1 MNSKFPSLIVFKLSL
16 LLLFGLSGLEATADG
31 YYETSDFS
39 DATNEII
46 EYAEEHGAE
55 NVLMVVDIDNTLLAM
70 NQPLGSDQWFEWQ
83 EYLLENEPE
92 SPALVANSFSGLLDV
107 QEILFTAGTM
117 RPTQLNQP
125 ELFNQVQDLGIPTL
139 ILTSRGDQ
147 YRSAT
152 ERELIGNGY
161 KPARNAVKAKGLGVE
176 PYAPY
181 DMTNLKP
188 SGITEEEAKLFAL
201 REKPRLVSYGKGIFM
216 SAGQHKGAM
225 LLTVIEK
232 TKVKPKAV
240 VFVDDHGRHVN
251 RVYDAL
257 SRRGIQGSV
266 YHYHKE
272 DENVKRFRYSDK
284 SDVIRRWELLQSAM
298 GEALSP
304 KEEVSE
310 KPATMSESK
319 SPAKAH

>member
-1 MNSKFPSLIVFKLSL
+1 MIRTKFAALCVLILVSSFVRA
-16 LLLFGLSGLEATADG
+16 GG
-31 YYETSDFS
+31 YKETSDFA
-39 DATNEII
+39 DATNAVVKYVE
-46 EYAEEHGAE
+46 EYGAE
-55 NVLMVVDIDNTLLAM
+55 NTLMVVDIDNTLLAM

-83 EYLLENEPE
+83 EYLLENEPG
-92 SPALVANSFSGLLDV
+92 SSYLVAKSFSELLDV
-107 QEILFTAGTM
+107 QGLLFAAGTM
-117 RPTQLNQP
+117 RPPQSNQP
-125 ELFNQVQDLGIPTL
+125 KLFNKIQELGVPTL

-147 YRSAT
+147 YRAST

-161 KPARNAVKAKGLGVE
+161 EPARNAIKAEGLSLE

-181 DMTNLKP
+181 DIENLKA
-188 SGITEEEAKLFAL
+188 SGLSEAEAKQFGLKD
-201 REKPRLVSYGKGIFM
+201 KPRLVSYGKGIFM

-257 SRRGIQGSV
+257 SRRGIESTV
-266 YHYHKE
+266 FHYHKE
-272 DENVKRFRYSDK
+272 DDNVKRFRYSDK
-284 SDVIRRWELLQSAM
+284 SDVARRWELLQAAL

-304 KEEVSE
+304 KED
-310 KPATMSESK
+310 KPEAPAAMSESK